1 MHYIIFIFFLKAM
14 NLWFNLSIIY
24 QKKKFNIYYILAFNS
39 VYSYTI

>member
-1 MHYIIFIFFLKAM
+1 M

-24 QKKKFNIYYILAFNS
+24 QKKKKKFNIYYILAFNS